1 MKNTSYFASTSAWLI
16 LTAIVT
22 LGTTAHAQD
31 GWSAGN
37 HDSATAM
44 VPTLEETPI
53 ADGRSARVWLQQQG
67 ARKQA
72 STVRQ
77 TLSGPVM
84 AKVHDRY
91 VDSFNRAVPD
101 HLRDETPISNGTK

>member
-44 VPTLEETPI
+44 VPPLEETPI
-53 ADGRSARVWLQQQG
+53 ADGRS
-67 ARKQA
+67 A